1 MNIAFHTLGC
11 KLNFSETSFII
22 NDIKKEGFKK
32 VDFFNEIADFYVINT
47 CSVTEN
53 ANKEC
58 RYLVRKVQKK
68 NKQAKIIIM
77 GCYAQL
83 KPKEIAKIKGV
94 NLILGNDEKFKLKN
108 YLLKI
113 KKGEGVKIIRKN
125 PQELKNFKSAFSVG
139 DRTRSFLKI
148 QDGCNYKCTFCTIP
162 LARGKSRSDEIE
174 NIILKIKKLKY
185 QGIKEVV
192 LTGINIGDF
201 HNEQDE
207 RLIDLLKKIDKMDD
221 IRVRISSIEPN
232 LISDEIIQ
240 LISTS
245 NVLVPHFHIPLQ
257 SGSDTILKS
266 MKRRY
271 LTKQYRTLIKKINNN
286 VQNVCI
292 GVDVIVGFPGED
304 NKLFE
309 ETLSFLNSI
318 DISYLH
324 VFTYSEREN
333 TEAIEF
339 KNPVDKKTRKIR
351 SKILRDL
358 SKKKK
363 KSFYDKNMGLTKN
376 VLFEN
381 QIIDGYIYGYSE
393 NYMKIKSEYNIDL
406 KNTFKKVKIEK
417 IEYNELTCATGSLM

>member
-32 VDFFNEIADFYVINT
+32 VDFFNETADFYVINT

-94 NLILGNDEKFKLKN
+94 NLILGNNEKFKLKN

-113 KKGEGVKIIRKN
+113 KKEDGVKIIRKKH
-125 PQELKNFKSAFSVG
+125 QELKNFQSAFSVG

-162 LARGKSRSDEIE
+162 LARGRSRSDEIE
-174 NIILKIKKLKY
+174 NIILKIKNLKY

-201 HNEQDE
+201 HNEKDE
-207 RLIDLLKKIDKMDD
+207 RLIDLLKKIDEMDD

-240 LISTS
+240 LISRS

-271 LTKQYRTLIKKINNN
+271 LTKQYRTLIEKINNN

-304 NKLFE
+304 QKLFE

-363 KSFYDKNMGLTKN
+363 KSFYNKNMGLIKN

-381 QIIDGYIYGYSE
+381 QITDGYIYGYSE

-417 IEYNELTCATGSLM
+417 IEYKELTCATGSLI